1 MLPDR
6 SQPLRATAGSRLG
19 LTRASDPDQGTPETM
34 LQARSHSPLGVGIQ
48 VWSWLQAAVRR
59 RRGVWLL
66 SNGKPTFEPQ
76 CQLLILL
83 LQLHAG

>member
-48 VWSWLQAAVRR
+48 VWSWLQAAVMAEAAK
-59 RRGVWLL
+59 VPLCDP
-66 SNGKPTFEPQ
+66 KPDVQEPWT
-76 CQLLILL
+76 
-83 LQLHAG
+83 